1 MPAPGEELSMKAMLP
16 FIGGGLVIG
25 CVIIYFTLI
34 KSD

>member
-1 MPAPGEELSMKAMLP
+1 LSLTSMLP

-25 CVIIYFTLI
+25 CVVIYFTLI